1 MKTRRWM
8 TNLSVLYFRRNL
20 LPPGES
26 CKYTSISSRAAA
38 HCDNIGKK
46 MNFCSNIT

>member
-20 LPPGES
+20 LPPGGILQI
-26 CKYTSISSRAAA
+26 YI
-38 HCDNIGKK
+38 
-46 MNFCSNIT
+46 NFKPCRGAL